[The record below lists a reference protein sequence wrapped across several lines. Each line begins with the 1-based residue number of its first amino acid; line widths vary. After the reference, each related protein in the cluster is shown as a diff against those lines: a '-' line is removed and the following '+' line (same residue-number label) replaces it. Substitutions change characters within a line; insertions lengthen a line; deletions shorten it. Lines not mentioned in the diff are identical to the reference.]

1 MPRDL
6 PVTEIMS
13 APAVTLSPAATIEE
27 AIAVLAEHGFSGA
40 PVVDEDGRLV
50 GLLDD
55 ADLIVSEARLHGP
68 TVIEFLGAYLPL
80 PGEHRRW
87 ERELRQSLAQ
97 TVEEVMRRD
106 PPWLDTSATL
116 EDVATLI
123 VEQDVSR
130 VPIVDEDR
138 KVVGVVSRGDI
149 VRALAR

>member
-13 APAVTLSPAATIEE
+13 SPAVTLSPSTTIEE
-27 AIAVLAEHGFSGA
+27 AVTLLASHDFSGA
-40 PVVDEDGRLV
+40 PVVDDDGRLL

-87 ERELRQSLAQ
+87 ERDLRQSLAQ
-97 TVEEVMRRD
+97 TVGQVMHTD
-106 PPWLDTSATL
+106 PPSLDTSATL

-123 VEQDVSR
+123 VERDVSR
-130 VPIVDEDR
+130 VPIVDRDG

-149 VRALAR
+149 VKALSR